1 MKEPQGC
8 CVYCSYTAER
18 KGRNP
23 ITPIPVATQVV
34 DTPNGQRDLCAAHV
48 ALENRPTSVKF
59 RKKR

>member
-34 DTPNGQRDLCAAHV
+34 DTPNGQRDLCTAHV